1 MEKVICAG
9 LIAVGIVGAAFLC
22 TKHMGRSDNLI
33 VVKGLSEKIV
43 RSDIGEIVVTIR
55 NQNEKIPELYKKQTA
70 DRKRVMEILKQQNI
84 AESEIV
90 DSSSDMSMVEKENS
104 KKQLL
109 TRYFKA
115 EDTIIV
121 STKDLD
127 KIGKLKAGLM
137 TLPLEGI
144 YVTYTYQYKLT
155 NFPNIKLEMM
165 KEAGENTLQNARAFV
180 SSINGCSVGPVAYLR
195 QGEIEITAVTDSASI
210 DYWSSSE
217 KTSVYKKLRLVVHAG
232 YNKGK

>member
-9 LIAVGIVGAAFLC
+9 LIAAGIVGAAFLC
-22 TKHMGRSDNLI
+22 SKHMGQSDNLI

-90 DSSSDMSMVEKENS
+90 DSSSDISMVERENS
-104 KKQLL
+104 KKQL
-109 TRYFKA
+109 TRYFNA

-127 KIGKLKAGLM
+127 KIEKLKAGLM

-195 QGEIEITAVTDSASI
+195 QGEIEITAVTDSASTS
-210 DYWSSSE
+210 YWSSSE
-217 KTSVYKKLRLVVHAG
+217 KTSIYKKLRLVVRAG